1 MLLKKPNNF
10 QRSISLASEMKDFL
24 SQIHTNSHSKSS
36 LLWFELPHQHNYKRF
51 WARMGTFKPRQAS
64 KLLHPFYF
72 QQAEPVGAQL
82 IFPKMLRAAHAVAG
96 KRLLLPNPCTW
107 NRQQHLRS
115 KQTRRASRN
124 GRLLPRCL
132 CKKMERTCL
141 SAFTGRSLTIQWY
154 ILKNKRFSHH
164 YHTKAPDK
172 CVSAFGRR
180 RVDIHSLTDV
190 RHFLQ
195 KTKRVLWTHH
205 RNLRSRIFR
214 LIQLSTTCI
223 IEFCASSAFP
233 QPHLEKEQS
242 SPTFKNVN

>member
-1 MLLKKPNNF
+1 MLLKKTNNF

-24 SQIHTNSHSKSS
+24 SQIHTNSHSESS

-96 KRLLLPNPCTW
+96 KRLLLPIPCTW

-141 SAFTGRSLTIQWY
+141 YAFTGRSLTIQWY
-154 ILKNKRFSHH
+154 ILKNKSFSQHLISV
-164 YHTKAPDK
+164 YQRLAD
-172 CVSAFGRR
+172 G
-180 RVDIHSLTDV
+180 DLT
-190 RHFLQ
+190 FILWQTFAIFFKKQ
-195 KTKRVLWTHH
+195 K
-205 RNLRSRIFR
+205 
-214 LIQLSTTCI
+214 
-223 IEFCASSAFP
+223 EFCEHITETWEAESSGWFSCPLPA
-233 QPHLEKEQS
+233 
-242 SPTFKNVN
+242 